1 VDKGD
6 LGDVGAAI
14 VVTVIM
20 VVGVNVLFWQPLM
33 AYAEKFRVETAG
45 RRHRVRGRDRDRD
58 LVGIYLAAVPG

>member
-45 RRHRVRGRDRDRD
+45 QARERIDDG
-58 LVGIYLAAVPG
+58 